1 MHTTAFTQSRYV
13 NASSDM
19 THSYDSP
26 KKNRKNAS
34 LHMHAWWRST
44 LFLWNVMEICIT
56 HVHME
61 RYDELNITYA
71 HVWCIFLLRSSHGEM
86 SLWMVCIWRDIHDV
100 HMERYSWCAY
110 GEIFMMCIWRDI
122 HDVHMERYSSHTHMW
137 TGWQRYVGCLIF
149 TDYFPQK
156 SPIISGSFAERDLQF
171 KASYVSSSP
180 CRMHVTSRMHHT

>member
-86 SLWMVCIWRDIHDV
+86 SLWMVCT
-100 HMERYSWCAY
+100 
-110 GEIFMMCIWRDI
+110 WRDI

>member
-1 MHTTAFTQSRYV
+1 MRQVTWRIHTIHQKKIEKMHLCICMRDEDLLYFCETWWKY
-13 NASSDM
+13 ASPMCIWRGMMNWIS
-19 THSYDSP
+19 
-26 KKNRKNAS
+26 
-34 LHMHAWWRST
+34 HMHMCDAYFYYV
-44 LFLWNVMEICIT
+44 L
-56 HVHME
+56 HME
-61 RYDELNITYA
+61 RWAY
-71 HVWCIFLLRSSHGEM
+71 G
-86 SLWMVCIWRDIHDV
+86 
-100 HMERYSWCAY
+100 WCAY